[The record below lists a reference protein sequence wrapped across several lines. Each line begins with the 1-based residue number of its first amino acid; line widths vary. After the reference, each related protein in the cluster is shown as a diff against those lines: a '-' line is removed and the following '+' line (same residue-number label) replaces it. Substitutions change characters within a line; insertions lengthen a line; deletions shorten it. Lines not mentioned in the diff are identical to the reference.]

1 MAKRI
6 KKDDPMYKEALS
18 WMAYRYA
25 IGFRRTFLVEDYI
38 VEDNI

>member
-18 WMAYRYA
+18 WMSYRYA
-25 IGFRRTFLVEDYI
+25 IGITKYSTAFF
-38 VEDNI
+38 